1 MSLQWLS
8 KINSLP
14 SSFTTFRNTARSPD
28 FVIVFV
34 INQLAFF
41 IAAAAGYRR
50 YGAETTEEIILKP
63 LNPLSCRI
71 SYNKKRTRIARIARM
86 EISCIREIRV
96 IRVRCKNQLVLCFV
110 GTVLALLVHC
120 MLCWCSSCLVG
131 ALLALASG
139 KAERRQVH
147 PLETPP

>member
-1 MSLQWLS
+1 
-8 KINSLP
+8 
-14 SSFTTFRNTARSPD
+14 
-28 FVIVFV
+28 VFV

-96 IRVRCKNQLVLCFV
+96 IRVRCKNQLVLC
-110 GTVLALLVHC
+110 
-120 MLCWCSSCLVG
+120 LVG
-131 ALLALASG
+131 AVLAWLVQFLLWQAAKPSG
-139 KAERRQVH
+139 DKCTPLRH
-147 PLETPP
+147 PLKVST

>member
-1 MSLQWLS
+1 M
-8 KINSLP
+8 
-14 SSFTTFRNTARSPD
+14 
-28 FVIVFV
+28 FV

-71 SYNKKRTRIARIARM
+71 SCNKKRTRIARIARM

-96 IRVRCKNQLVLCFV
+96 IRVRRKNQLVLCFV
-110 GTVLALLVHC
+110 GAVLA
-120 MLCWCSSCLVG
+120 W
-131 ALLALASG
+131 
-139 KAERRQVH
+139 
-147 PLETPP
+147 LEGVSKLSYS